1 MPATRRGRRAGEAKV
16 PCSVCGLEFKP
27 AGLAAHTRAC
37 AKKAEIAE
45 GRARLAQS
53 VAVAASTS
61 TSQHAGVA
69 PPVATL
75 PWARPYVPVPIH
87 PQQMPSAFATG
98 FPDVHLADNA
108 PPPDDAASESS
119 LDEPP
124 HEVEHGVRADN
135 RPESPES
142 SDDGLLEAVFEFSTV
157 HAQPR
162 STLHLPTFKQP
173 VLQNPPADL
182 CADDFLAVH
191 HPHSERPPTTH
202 HFEDFSRE
210 PPKPDPSKLSNRPW
224 EPFQSQLD
232 FEFAE
237 FALNAALNQGQIDIL
252 LKLVDRITVN
262 RMDFSFRSYGDVKGA
277 WEAAS
282 HMSPDYDEH
291 ELKVGYKNETR
302 TFKMFCRPLFEWSLS
317 LVADP
322 ILAPKFTWHAQ
333 RLFKL
338 NGETQTWER
347 FVDEPYTADNWW
359 DAESRLPNYASPLAY
374 SVYADKTRLSSFG
387 SQKGY
392 PIIARILNLPSNVR
406 NGDGYGGGQVV
417 GFLPIVE
424 DENEEGK
431 KGFTTFKRA
440 VWHKAFWILLESVAK
455 WAKDG
460 YNFQCGDG
468 VWRILFPMILI
479 LVADYEEQA
488 MMSLIRG
495 PKGKCPCPV
504 CLVPQDQQTNLG
516 EVPLYP
522 YRDPAVAQALVED
535 PTLKGE
541 EREKKFKSL
550 GLRPLENVFWKI
562 PGCDVYR
569 ALSWDR
575 LHAYHGGLFSDHLFD
590 EFQEIVQELGR
601 DILLQI
607 NAQIDAMPSFS
618 GLNHFSAAGSV
629 KFADGKKYQH
639 IAKIIVQAIYNL
651 LSLAT
656 TKRGYLLLKCIRR
669 YVILDMLS
677 GLKVHLEVTIRMFS
691 SGLVRYKEAI
701 QEYSEV
707 HPEKSWNFP
716 KNHSHQHLPS
726 DIVGKGA
733 SKGYN
738 SKNSEKMHG
747 ILKEIYSEQTN
758 FKDIDAQISRIEH
771 HRSIAKITRAR
782 IEAYEDSL
790 PKGEK
795 PAKEDPFQFNQIHL
809 GARLH
814 PVTLEKIEQRQTHDK
829 DFTRFRL
836 NLEEYLNSRYSNTRS
851 HHAYLRLKPHQL
863 VIESRYLRV
872 DYESV
877 VTWKQDTDHIRC
889 SPLFQGTPR
898 YDSVI
903 YRVDDNTY
911 GFAQLKCVFTFEFR
925 GIHYPIALIRP
936 FEVVQ
941 LPRLVRSRT
950 DQDLGLCRL
959 RKKQG
964 TSLIPADSITRAA
977 LITKDFGRNGDFL
990 AIDTVDEDMFM
1001 RFRRDFPIWDT

>member
-1 MPATRRGRRAGEAKV
+1 
-16 PCSVCGLEFKP
+16 
-27 AGLAAHTRAC
+27 
-37 AKKAEIAE
+37 
-45 GRARLAQS
+45 
-53 VAVAASTS
+53 
-61 TSQHAGVA
+61 
-69 PPVATL
+69 
-75 PWARPYVPVPIH
+75 
-87 PQQMPSAFATG
+87 MPSAFATG
-98 FPDVHLADNA
+98 FPDVHLADN
-108 PPPDDAASESS
+108 
-119 LDEPP
+119 
-124 HEVEHGVRADN
+124 
-135 RPESPES
+135 
-142 SDDGLLEAVFEFSTV
+142 
-157 HAQPR
+157 
-162 STLHLPTFKQP
+162 

-182 CADDFLAVH
+182 RADDFLAVH
-191 HPHSERPPTTH
+191 HPHSEQPPTTH

-210 PPKPDPSKLSNRPW
+210 PPKPDPSKLSDRPW

-237 FALNAALNQGQIDIL
+237 FTLNAALNQGQIDIL
-252 LKLVDRITVN
+252 LKLVDRIAVN
-262 RMDFSFRSYGDVKGA
+262 RTDFSFRSYGDVKGA

-359 DAESRLPNYASPLAY
+359 DAESHLPNYASPLAY
-374 SVYADKTRLSSFG
+374 S
-387 SQKGY
+387 
-392 PIIARILNLPSNVR
+392 
-406 NGDGYGGGQVV
+406 
-417 GFLPIVE
+417 VE

-639 IAKIIVQAIYNL
+639 IAKLLTRVQIIVQAIYNL

-747 ILKEIYSEQTN
+747 ILKDIYSDQTN
-758 FKDIDAQISRIEH
+758 FKDISRIEH

-782 IEAYEDSL
+782 IEAYEDSS

-814 PVTLEKIEQRQTHDK
+814 PATLEKIEQRQTQDK

-836 NLEEYLNSRYSNTRS
+836 NLEEYLNNRYSSTRS
-851 HHAYLRLKPHQL
+851 HHAYLRLKPQQL

-889 SPLFQGTPR
+889 SPLFQGAPR

-903 YRVDDNTY
+903 YWVDDNTY

-977 LITKDFGRNGDFL
+977 LITKDFGKDGDFL
-990 AIDTVDEDMFM
+990 ALDTVDEDMFM